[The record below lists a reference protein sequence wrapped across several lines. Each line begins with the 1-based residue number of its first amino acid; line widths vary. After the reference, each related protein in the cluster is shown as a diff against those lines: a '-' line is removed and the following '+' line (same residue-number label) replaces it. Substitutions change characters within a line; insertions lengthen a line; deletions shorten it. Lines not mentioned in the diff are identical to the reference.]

1 MGLRT
6 RALAGAIA
14 VAACALAATTSAWA
28 APGDLDTSFGIGAG
42 FVNLNFSALVAGAT
56 HSGDYGYDVAIQPDG
71 RIFVV
76 GITDAVNAYDMAVL
90 RLTTA
95 GAIDTS
101 YGLGTGGSR
110 INYAALVPGATKT
123 NDRATAV
130 ALQPDGK
137 IVLGGWSDAA
147 GTNDMA
153 IVRLNNPEGTPDTS
167 YGLNGASRINLGGDD
182 TATDVA
188 VQRDGRILVN
198 GSLTIPTATDTAAA
212 RVVAPQGTGDPSFA
226 GSGGFRFN
234 FAGLV
239 PGATSEFDVSS
250 RMALQPDGKIVLA
263 GYTDAAGGK
272 YDMTVLRLTQGG
284 TIDTSYG
291 LGTGGS
297 RIDIGT
303 YINGATASS
312 YDAATDIGIQ
322 SDGKIV
328 LAGLSLARGDFD
340 FAVAR
345 VRSPQGT
352 MDPTF
357 GPDGKGAALVNL
369 GGEDRATSMAIQ
381 ANGKIL
387 VAGYTGP
394 AAANDPAIV
403 RFQPN
408 GTLDTTF
415 GDGGKEVL
423 QIPGNQTVTSMALAP
438 NGKIVLAGTTGAD
451 DGADMF
457 VAQLQGDSPSQGGGP
472 GGSGGGGKTAK
483 VPRCD
488 GKRATV
494 LGTNKRN
501 RLKGTKRADVIVSL
515 GGNDTIDG
523 KGGSDVICSGDG
535 NDKVKGG
542 DGNDRILAGNGND
555 TVSGGNGKDR
565 VSGQNGKDKLAGGAG
580 NDKLDGGS
588 GNDKLSGQGGVDT
601 LLGRG
606 GTDKL
611 IGGPGKDKQKQ

>member
-6 RALAGAIA
+6 RALAGAT
-14 VAACALAATTSAWA
+14 VVACALAAAASAWA
-28 APGDLDTSFGIGAG
+28 APGDRDASFGNGAG

-76 GITDAVNAYDMAVL
+76 GISNAVNTEDMAVL

-101 YGLGTGGSR
+101 YALGTGGSR
-110 INYAALVPGATKT
+110 VNYGALVPGATGT
-123 NDRATAV
+123 RDRATAV

-137 IVLGGWSDAA
+137 IVLGGYSDAA
-147 GTNDMA
+147 GTDDMA
-153 IVRLNNPEGTPDTS
+153 IVRLNNPEGTLDTS
-167 YGLNGASRINLGGDD
+167 YGLGTGASRLDLGGSEGV
-182 TATDVA
+182 ADVA
-188 VQRDGRILVN
+188 IQRDGRIVVN
-198 GSLTIPTATDTAAA
+198 GSSTFAGGTDTAAA
-212 RVVAPQGTGDPSFA
+212 RVLAPQGTADSSFA
-226 GSGGFRFN
+226 GSGGARFD

-239 PGATSEFDVSS
+239 PGATGKYDVSS
-250 RMALQPDGKIVLA
+250 RMALQSDGKIVLA
-263 GYTDAAGGK
+263 GYTDAAGSQ

-328 LAGLSLARGDFD
+328 LAGVSLASGDFD

-369 GGEDRATSMAIQ
+369 GGSDRATSMAIQ
-381 ANGKIL
+381 ANGKIV

-394 AAANDPAIV
+394 SSANDPAVV

-415 GDGGKEVL
+415 GDGGKKVL

-472 GGSGGGGKTAK
+472 AGGGPGGGKTAK
-483 VPRCD
+483 VPRCN

-494 LGTNKRN
+494 IGTNKRN
-501 RLKGTKRADVIVSL
+501 KLKGTKRADVIVSL

-523 KGGSDVICSGDG
+523 KGGNDVICSATATT
-535 NDKVKGG
+535 
-542 DGNDRILAGNGND
+542 RSRAA
-555 TVSGGNGKDR
+555 TV
-565 VSGQNGKDKLAGGAG
+565 
-580 NDKLDGGS
+580 
-588 GNDKLSGQGGVDT
+588 T
-601 LLGRG
+601 
-606 GTDKL
+606 T
-611 IGGPGKDKQKQ
+611 